1 MDHGPLGAHFKPE
14 LLRSRFVSSLSINC
28 NEHAFLYNST
38 WVGSLWHSPILYR
51 AYNDGVSSIN
61 PELSGSTV

>member
-28 NEHAFLYNST
+28 NEHAFLWNST
-38 WVGSLWHSPILYR
+38 WVVGAVTLSL
-51 AYNDGVSSIN
+51 SI
-61 PELSGSTV
+61 E